1 MEGRCGTRYYFPRDA
16 PPFSVT
22 YGGYSSGGR
31 RQPRHVISSD
41 GRFKDAHETYGP
53 LVTIFHDRGVD
64 PWTFYFGNETFLKNA
79 PWSVRPPKAGGGG
92 NKRISSEEGIEWGN
106 AISHRS
112 SFFLKDSD
120 LERTIYELLYLFC
133 ENLLFL
139 LY

>member
-53 LVTIFHDRGVD
+53 LVTIFHDRGVSLD
-64 PWTFYFGNETFLKNA
+64 FLLRQRDVFEKC
-79 PWSVRPPKAGGGG
+79 PVKCTTPKSRRRRKQTDLLGRR
-92 NKRISSEEGIEWGN
+92 NRMRSL
-106 AISHRS
+106 RS

>member
-41 GRFKDAHETYGP
+41 GRFKDGHETYGP
-53 LVTIFHDRGVD
+53 LVTIFHDRGVSLD
-64 PWTFYFGNETFLKNA
+64 FLLRQRDVFEKCPVKCTA
-79 PWSVRPPKAGGGG
+79 PKSRRRRKQTDLLGRRNRMA
-92 NKRISSEEGIEWGN
+92 SL
-106 AISHRS
+106 RS

>member
-1 MEGRCGTRYYFPRDA
+1 MEGRCGTRYYFPPDA

-41 GRFKDAHETYGP
+41 GRFKDAHETYGL
-53 LVTIFHDRGVD
+53 LVTIFHDRGVSLD
-64 PWTFYFGNETFLKNA
+64 FLLRQRDVFEKC
-79 PWSVRPPKAGGGG
+79 PVKCTTPKSRRRRKQTDLLGRRNRMG
-92 NKRISSEEGIEWGN
+92 SL
-106 AISHRS
+106 RS